1 MMKEEDLKNLVVD
14 ALEDIKGIDI
24 RAIDVG
30 HLTDVTDHLIIASGA
45 SNRQVK
51 ALSDNVLMKCKE
63 LGERPLGV
71 EGQGEGEWVLI
82 DYGAVVVHVM
92 LPDTREFY
100 DLERL
105 WDIAAA
111 NRES

>member
-1 MMKEEDLKNLVVD
+1 MKEDELKNTVVE

-24 RAIDVG
+24 RVMDVG
-30 HLTDVTDHLIIASGA
+30 HLTDVTDYLVIASGA

-51 ALSDNVLMKCKE
+51 ALSDNVLMECKKQN
-63 LGERPLGV
+63 ERALGV
-71 EGQGEGEWVLI
+71 EGMDQGEWVLI
-82 DYGAVVVHVM
+82 DYGVVVVHVM

-105 WDIAAA
+105 WDIT
-111 NRES
+111 ESKRAT

>member
-1 MMKEEDLKNLVVD
+1 MKEEKLKSTILE

-30 HLTDVTDHLIIASGA
+30 HLTDVTDCLIIVSGA

-63 LGERPLGV
+63 GGERPLGV
-71 EGQGEGEWVLI
+71 EGLDQGEWVLI
-82 DYGAVVVHVM
+82 DYGVVVVHVM

-105 WDIAAA
+105 WDIAAS
-111 NRES
+111 NRAT